1 MGSLAAYLGDA
12 RPGRDVVDAMLAAA
26 PHRGRPTGSAALGR
40 ATVEVGAN
48 AGQDDAS
55 LESGGRLL
63 AAFVGRLEN
72 AAELTKRFEQ
82 RGTDIPATS
91 PAGLLLAAFDER
103 GDEAPDLLR
112 GAFAA
117 VVTDGERMWFFR
129 DQMGSETLF
138 YRDDATGIYVASEAK
153 QVVAGS
159 GITAE
164 PDLEV
169 LEAIY
174 YSDGEDHT
182 RTALAG
188 VRRVISS
195 TILEGHDGRVRAKR
209 YWYPERLFETA
220 RLSFDELMARFDALM
235 EQACART
242 LTGQDAV
249 ALSGGIDSPG
259 VAAFAAKAHLQMTGR
274 PLQALS
280 AVYPDFPAS
289 DESPYIEE
297 VAEYLGLPL
306 HTYEPA
312 PQRLD
317 RLQEWVRLFDGP
329 WSVWSPAGA
338 EEQFAIAQGLG
349 FRTILT
355 GEMAEQVMAMKIALV
370 PYLISKGRASAAL
383 RYLRLSRAK
392 GVGWRGIGR
401 QMGATFVPRWAVA
414 SYLRSRPL
422 IAIPEWLDADRASRG
437 RMRHALPGRR
447 YWPTAQLAAF
457 GQGSSLA
464 LEASSIIQARD
475 GIRIRQPWADVD
487 LWEFFVSLP
496 AEQKFPEPQVK
507 ALARKL
513 LRGKVPD
520 SIVDRKDKPV
530 LNEWFE
536 ATSLDYANLRRWL
549 REPKHRIF
557 GVDYDR
563 LAAQLDREDMQLAH
577 YIWAKDLA
585 AIQAFVSLW

>member
-1 MGSLAAYLGDA
+1 MGSLAAYLGDP
-12 RPGRDVVDAMLAAA
+12 RRGRDVAGSMLAAS
-26 PHRGRPTGSAALGR
+26 PHRGRPTATDALGG
-40 ATVEVGAN
+40 ATIGVATN
-48 AGQDDAS
+48 PGQDDAS
-55 LESGGRLL
+55 IESDGRLVS
-63 AAFVGRLEN
+63 AFVGRLEN
-72 AAELTKRFEQ
+72 AAELTKRFE
-82 RGTDIPATS
+82 RAGTNIRATS
-91 PAGLLLAAFDER
+91 SAGLLLAAFENHGER
-103 GDEAPDLLR
+103 APELLR

-117 VVTDGERMWFFR
+117 VVSDGERMWFFR

-138 YRDDATGIYVASEAK
+138 YRNDAGGIYVASEAK

-159 GITAE
+159 GISQE

-174 YSDGEDHT
+174 YSDGADHT
-182 RTALAG
+182 RTAMRG
-188 VRRVISS
+188 VRRAISS
-195 TILEGHDGRVRAKR
+195 TLLEGRDGHVRTKR

-220 RLSFDELMARFDALM
+220 RLSFDELVATFDALM

-242 LTGQDAV
+242 LTGQDAIS
-249 ALSGGIDSPG
+249 LSGGIDSPG
-259 VAAFAAKAHLQMTGR
+259 VAAFAAKAHMEMTGR
-274 PLQALS
+274 PLRALS
-280 AVYPDFPAS
+280 AVYPGFPSS
-289 DESPYIEE
+289 DESRYIEE
-297 VAEYLGLPL
+297 VAAYLDLPL
-306 HTYEPA
+306 RTYEPA
-312 PQRLD
+312 AQRLD
-317 RLQEWVRLFDGP
+317 KLEEWVRLFDGP

-338 EEQFAIAQGLG
+338 EEQFGIAHDMGI
-349 FRTILT
+349 RTILT
-355 GEMAEQVMAMKIALV
+355 GEMAEQVMAMQIGLV
-370 PYLISKGRASAAL
+370 PYLLSKGRAAAAL

-392 GVGWRGIGR
+392 GVAWRGIIR
-401 QMGATFVPRWAVA
+401 QVGATVVPRWAVA
-414 SYLRSRPL
+414 GYLRDRPL
-422 IAIPEWLDADRASRG
+422 IAIPDWLDPDRASRG
-437 RMRHALPGRR
+437 RTRHALPGRR

-464 LEASSIIQARD
+464 LEASSILQARD

-507 ALARKL
+507 ALVRKL

-536 ATSLDYANLRRWL
+536 AMSLDYPALRRWL
-549 REPKHRIF
+549 LKPKHRIF
-557 GVDYDR
+557 GVDYER
-563 LAAQLDREDMQLAH
+563 LGAQLEREDMDLAA